1 MVQMIK
7 DIYKA
12 LKISFNRDTKKR
24 HYFACLEAA
33 GVMKYWQGGPDFCYL
48 CNAFIDKKFSQK
60 KRNHLITHHMN
71 HKKLL
76 QINKDFFKILKE
88 NLKKSG
94 Q

>member
-12 LKISFNRDTKKR
+12 LKISFNRDTTKK

-33 GVMKYWQGGPDFCYL
+33 GVMKYWRGGPDFCYL
-48 CNAFIDKKFSQK
+48 CDAFIDKKFSQK
-60 KRNHLITHHMN
+60 ERNHLITHHMN